1 MIRVLD
7 DSDRDQTLAF
17 LDRDHELNL
26 IMIYDIQR
34 FGLENHGE
42 FFQGDYYGGFH
53 DRDLRGVATL
63 FNLGSMFL
71 YTPDE
76 ELAPELVDFLSSLQ
90 RKPRYLIGRA
100 DWAGAV
106 MEKLL
111 EQGLRPHGTE
121 VQEYLILT
129 RESFRP
135 RFGPSARFAKP
146 EDLQSIIN
154 LHRDFQLEYF
164 GSLDEVEEELARQ
177 AGSRMADSGIAIAEQ
192 DGELVAKAEI
202 MVRTDKAALIGGV
215 YTSPMYRGR
224 DLSFAC
230 TSLLCEGILRNLD
243 KACLNVSTQNPPAQH
258 VYRSLGF
265 EKLCDYRMAH
275 FAEAQETRKQVDR

>member
-1 MIRVLD
+1 MIRVLND
-7 DSDRDQTLAF
+7 GDRDQTLAF

-26 IMIYDIQR
+26 IMIHNIQH
-34 FGLENHGE
+34 FGLENHDE
-42 FFQGDYYGGFH
+42 FFQGDYYGAFR
-53 DRDLRGVATL
+53 DRDLGGVAAL

-76 ELAPELVDFLSSLQ
+76 ELVPQLVDFLSSLPK
-90 RKPRYLIGRA
+90 KPRYLIGRA

-111 EQGLRPHGTE
+111 KQGLRPHGTE
-121 VQEYLILT
+121 VQEYQVLT

-135 RFGPSARFAKP
+135 RFGPSARFARP
-146 EDLQSIIN
+146 EDLNSIIN
-154 LHRDFQLEYF
+154 LHRNFQMEYF
-164 GSLDEVEEELARQ
+164 GSLDEVEEELANQ
-177 AGSRMADSGIAIAEQ
+177 AESRMADSGIAIAEQ

-202 MVRTDKAALIGGV
+202 MVRTEKAALIGGV
-215 YTSPMYRGR
+215 YTSPIYRGR

-230 TSLLCEGILRNLD
+230 MSLLCDGILRKLG
-243 KACLNVSTQNPPAQH
+243 KACLNVSTENPPAQH

-275 FAEAQETRKQVDR
+275 FPEAQ